1 MESRTVSP
9 RPDVS
14 VATTSPRVTPTPP
27 RASRFGEVLSSTVVR
42 GAESAMRMLPGSPV
56 MAVAVRGATGGA
68 GSVNMPMST
77 MSNTSSPLGA
87 SPAGGS
93 TTRSPEGPLTTAGG
107 PRLAS
112 GTGLPMVTGSG
123 TGGLAVP
130 GTGAAPAEGAG
141 IEASLQHSQ
150 DMNLYFLQIQEQ
162 VNAQNRSF
170 TTLSNVLKAEHDT
183 VKTAIGN
190 IR

>member
-1 MESRTVSP
+1 
-9 RPDVS
+9 
-14 VATTSPRVTPTPP
+14 
-27 RASRFGEVLSSTVVR
+27 
-42 GAESAMRMLPGSPV
+42 
-56 MAVAVRGATGGA
+56 MAVAVRGATGSA
-68 GSVNMPMST
+68 ASVNMPMTT
-77 MSNTSSPLGA
+77 MSNTTTA
-87 SPAGGS
+87 AGGPS
-93 TTRSPEGPLTTAGG
+93 AVSRGPEGPLTTSSARLGVGG
-107 PRLAS
+107 VGVPA
-112 GTGLPMVTGSG
+112 VTGST
-123 TGGLAVP
+123 TGIP
-130 GTGAAPAEGAG
+130 GTGAPAAEGAG